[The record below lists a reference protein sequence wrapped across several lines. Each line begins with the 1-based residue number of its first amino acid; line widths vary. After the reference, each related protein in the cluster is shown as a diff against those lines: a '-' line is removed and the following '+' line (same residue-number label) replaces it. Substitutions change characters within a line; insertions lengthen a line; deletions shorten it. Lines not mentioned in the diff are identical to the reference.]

1 MDMSLSKLWEL
12 VMDREAWRA
21 AVHGVTKSRTWLS
34 NWTGNETDANQVFC
48 MCMKTH
54 SKCELPCLP
63 FPRSPTDQFQDLF
76 YSRRTFYTHIL
87 FILCCSL
94 SSQALWCRHY
104 IPHREAL
111 HGCTAPFICL
121 HTLSPLLAAAVVM
134 AAALTAAETGRV
146 AVVHPPAAVCVYYK
160 NNKIYHDYDNN

>member
-21 AVHGVTKSRTWLS
+21 AVHGVTKSRAWLS
-34 NWTGNETDANQVFC
+34 NWTTLSNETDVNQVFC

-54 SKCELPCLP
+54 SKYELPFLP
-63 FPRSPTDQFQDLF
+63 FPRSPTDQSQDLF
-76 YSRRTFYTHIL
+76 YSRRTFYTHVL
-87 FILCCSL
+87 FTLCCSL

-104 IPHREAL
+104 IPHWQAL
-111 HGCTAPFICL
+111 HTP
-121 HTLSPLLAAAVVM
+121 SPLLAAAVVK

-146 AVVHPPAAVCVYYK
+146 AVVPPSGSVRSL
-160 NNKIYHDYDNN
+160 